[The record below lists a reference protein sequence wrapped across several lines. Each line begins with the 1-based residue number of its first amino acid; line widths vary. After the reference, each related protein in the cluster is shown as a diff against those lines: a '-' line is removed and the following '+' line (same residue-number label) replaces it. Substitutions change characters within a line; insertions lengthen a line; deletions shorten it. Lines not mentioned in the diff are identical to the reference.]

1 VAITAFEGAP
11 SRPSPWASRIAVT
24 AVHFFVLV
32 LFLQNVQADTWGAI
46 LGFLF
51 IHVYSV
57 LALRYWSAMQ
67 RSTAGDTVIVT
78 FTLEYVL
85 IAILFWDQFSLWPW
99 STFFGLILVQLCAF
113 AGVKFWRGLRSAP
126 PTAWFGLVVILLYVM
141 VAATAPII
149 APFGETEIV
158 GSEYEPWSEQFL
170 LGTDN
175 LGRDWLTRLIY
186 GARNTILIAFVTTCL
201 AFAIGALGGFLAA
214 ALGGWTDQALGRVVD
229 VLMAIP
235 SLIFAL
241 LILTIVGTSIP
252 TLVIVIA
259 VLDSTRVFRLAR
271 AVAMNIVVMDFVE
284 VARLRGE
291 GLWWVITREVLP
303 NATARLVAEFGL
315 RFCFVFLFIS
325 ALSFLGLGIQPPTA
339 DWGSM
344 VRDNATL
351 ITFGD
356 ITPLL
361 PAAAIALLTVGVN
374 FVVDWFL
381 QITSGLRD
389 EH

>member
-1 VAITAFEGAP
+1 MEMSVVLNEFWRALKKAPGTA
-11 SRPSPWASRIAVT
+11 WV
-24 AVHFFVLV
+24 
-32 LFLQNVQADTWGAI
+32 
-46 LGFLF
+46 
-51 IHVYSV
+51 
-57 LALRYWSAMQ
+57 
-67 RSTAGDTVIVT
+67 
-78 FTLEYVL
+78 
-85 IAILFWDQFSLWPW
+85 
-99 STFFGLILVQLCAF
+99 GLIIIVF
-113 AGVKFWRGLRSAP
+113 
-126 PTAWFGLVVILLYVM
+126 YVFLA
-141 VAATAPII
+141 VF
-149 APFGETEIV
+149 APFLTPYGESEVV
-158 GSEYEPWSEQFL
+158 GYEFEPWGENFL

-175 LGRDWLTRLIY
+175 LGRDMMTRLIY
-186 GARNTILIAFVTTCL
+186 GARNTIGIAFLTTAL
-201 AFAIGALGGFLAA
+201 TFAMGSITGFMAA
-214 ALGGWTDQALGRVVD
+214 TLGGWFDQILSRVVD
-229 VLMAIP
+229 ILMAIP

-241 LILTIVGTSIP
+241 LILTITGTSIP
-252 TLVIVIA
+252 ALIIVIA

-271 AVAMNIVVMDFVE
+271 AVSMNVVVMDYVE

-291 GLWWVITREVLP
+291 GLWWVMNREVLP
-303 NATARLVAEFGL
+303 NATAPLVAEFGL

-361 PAAAIALLTVGVN
+361 PAGAIAMLTVGVN

>member
-1 VAITAFEGAP
+1 MEFFKLLKK
-11 SRPSPWASRIAVT
+11 SPWSARFGLAVIVFYVFIAVF
-24 AVHFFVLV
+24 APVL
-32 LFLQNVQADTWGAI
+32 TP
-46 LGFLF
+46 
-51 IHVYSV
+51 Y
-57 LALRYWSAMQ
+57 
-67 RSTAGDTVIVT
+67 
-78 FTLEYVL
+78 
-85 IAILFWDQFSLWPW
+85 
-99 STFFGLILVQLCAF
+99 
-113 AGVKFWRGLRSAP
+113 
-126 PTAWFGLVVILLYVM
+126 
-141 VAATAPII
+141 
-149 APFGETEIV
+149 GESQIV
-158 GSEYEPWSEQFL
+158 GSEYELWGEGFL

-175 LGRDWLTRLIY
+175 LGRDMLTRLIY
-186 GARNTILIAFVTTCL
+186 GARNTIGIAFVTTCL
-201 AFAIGALGGFLAA
+201 AFFIGAFGGFLAA
-214 ALGGWTDQALGRVVD
+214 ALGGWIDQILGRIVD

-252 TLVIVIA
+252 ALIIVIA

-291 GLWWVITREVLP
+291 GLWWIMRREVLP
-303 NATARLVAEFGL
+303 NAMAPLVAEFGL

-361 PAAAIALLTVGVN
+361 PAASIALLTVGVN

-381 QITSGLRD
+381 NITSGLRD